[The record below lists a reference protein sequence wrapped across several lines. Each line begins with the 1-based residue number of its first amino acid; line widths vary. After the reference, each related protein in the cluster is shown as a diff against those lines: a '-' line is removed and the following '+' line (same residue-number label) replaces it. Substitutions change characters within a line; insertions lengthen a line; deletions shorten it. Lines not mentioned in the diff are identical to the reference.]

1 LHTFTLAT
9 LKAMSQELENCD
21 CDDDD
26 GIKDPIE
33 MFKVLDDTH
42 QQYRSKLLKAI
53 RKIRFKIFFN
63 QKKLVHIKTFLALQL
78 QTYHKGYLSE
88 CNISKFV

>member
-26 GIKDPIE
+26 VIKDPIE

-53 RKIRFKIFFN
+53 RKIR
-63 QKKLVHIKTFLALQL
+63 
-78 QTYHKGYLSE
+78 
-88 CNISKFV
+88 

>member
-26 GIKDPIE
+26 VIKDPIE

-53 RKIRFKIFFN
+53 RKIRFK
-63 QKKLVHIKTFLALQL
+63 
-78 QTYHKGYLSE
+78 
-88 CNISKFV
+88 FVLKIRKIG